1 MKEVQFACCW
11 SNSGNDG
18 LQKTI
23 VTRSRIKNANSN
35 RVNPKSVKTESS
47 CYRVENLVSKF
58 IYLEALIGC
67 RTTVLLPALRVVV
80 RLNTKQ
86 NSIWSKA
93 MTMPLTIMELCL
105 VLQAAVIIQ
114 LKLDSTFR
122 KLISL

>member
-47 CYRVENLVSKF
+47 CYPEENLVSKF
-58 IYLEALIGC
+58 TYLEPLIG
-67 RTTVLLPALRVVV
+67 RRITVLLPALRVV

-93 MTMPLTIMELCL
+93 LTMPLTILELCL
-105 VLQAAVIIQ
+105 VLQGAVI
-114 LKLDSTFR
+114 F
-122 KLISL
+122 